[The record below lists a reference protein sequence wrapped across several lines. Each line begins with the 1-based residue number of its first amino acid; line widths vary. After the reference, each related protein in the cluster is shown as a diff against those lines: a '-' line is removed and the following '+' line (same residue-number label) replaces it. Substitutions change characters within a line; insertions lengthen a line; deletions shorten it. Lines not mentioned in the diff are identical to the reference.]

1 MMSFAAQPI
10 TIIKTRVSRLHNI
23 AEALIKQ
30 HRVGCSHILSS
41 LENSPVRIVCISDT
55 HDTEPILP
63 FGDILIHAGDLT
75 ENGSFDEVQAGLT
88 WLSSQPHKH
97 KIFVA
102 GNHDVLLD
110 DAFLATHPERRY
122 GQTKTRQDLDWG
134 DVIYLKDS
142 ALTLEIPVERQRED
156 APNGTTADGSTSTRS
171 RSIRIFGSPWTPQ
184 YGNSAFQ
191 YHPNNP
197 QHWEHVFATLK
208 GKLDIL
214 ITHGP
219 PKLHLDKR
227 DVHRA
232 GCPYLAEEISRL
244 RPRISVFG
252 HIHASYGR
260 EDVVLDSAQRIYE
273 EAMIGWAGW
282 SSLVWMTVLV
292 AWTRI
297 KALVRKQSDNKLT
310 TFINAAVV
318 GGPRNELQNEPIVID
333 I

>member
-1 MMSFAAQPI
+1 MSSTAQPI
-10 TIIKTRVSRLHNI
+10 SNIKIRRSRLHNI
-23 AEALIKQ
+23 AEALIKR
-30 HRVGCSHILSS
+30 HRVGCPHVLQS
-41 LENSPVRIVCISDT
+41 LEDSPIRIVCISDT
-55 HDTEPILP
+55 HNRQPTIPP
-63 FGDILIHAGDLT
+63 GDVLIHAGDLT
-75 ENGSFDEVQAGLT
+75 ENGSFDEVQAGVT
-88 WLSSQPHKH
+88 WLSSQPHKY
-97 KIFVA
+97 KVFVA

-134 DVIYLKDS
+134 DVIYLQDS
-142 ALTLEIPVERQRED
+142 VLTLEFPVERQRED
-156 APNGTTADGSTSTRS
+156 APNGSTADDPKSTRK
-171 RSIRIFGSPWTPQ
+171 RSITIFGSPWTPQ
-184 YGNSAFQ
+184 YGTSAFQ
-191 YHPNNP
+191 YHPNNS

-208 GKLDIL
+208 GNMDIL

-219 PKLHLDKR
+219 PKLHLDRR
-227 DVHRA
+227 DFHRA

-252 HIHASYGR
+252 HIHASYGQ
-260 EDVVLDSAQRIYE
+260 ENVVLDSAQRIYE

-282 SSLVWMTVLV
+282 SSIVWMTVLV

-297 KALVRKQSDNKLT
+297 KALFSRRGDNRLT

-318 GGPRNELQNEPIVID
+318 AGPRNELQNEPIVVD